1 MSVLKDNQWLDET
14 WARLVTKMEG
24 VAVRSFNKLPYTTVN
39 GEHDDCKETSVTK
52 WTNGFFGGMMWHL
65 FADTQKEVFRN
76 AAENS
81 ELLLDKA
88 LEVYDTLHH
97 DVGFMWLLTSVANY
111 RLTGNRKSYL
121 RSSYAANILSARFVL
136 KGNYIR
142 AWSYGIKTRSI
153 IDTMMNL
160 NLLFW
165 AADTFEDER
174 FRQVAMAHADM
185 TMAHHIRP
193 DGSVIHV
200 VNHDEETGEPVEAM
214 AGQGFSSQ
222 SSWSRGQAWAI
233 YGFTLAYIH
242 TGKQEYLDTAKK
254 VAHYFIAA
262 VSDDY
267 LPRLDFR
274 CPEEPVYY
282 DSTAGAIAA
291 CGLIELSKNVPE
303 YEQNMYTKAAMRLLK
318 NMEERFCDWDC
329 NTDAILTMGSEAY
342 HFGKQNLPIIYGD
355 FFFVEALYKLR
366 GNPQLFW

>member
-1 MSVLKDNQWLDET
+1 MLTMEDSRWLSKTWDNVV
-14 WARLVTKMEG
+14 AKMEE
-24 VAVRSFNKLPYTTVN
+24 VSVRSYNKLPYTTIN
-39 GEHDDCKETSVTK
+39 GEHNDMKETNVTF

-65 FADTQKEVFRN
+65 FADTKKEVFRKT
-76 AAENS
+76 AENG

-88 LEVYDTLHH
+88 LEIYDPLHH
-97 DVGFMWLLTSVANY
+97 DVGFMWMLTSGANY
-111 RLTGNRKSYL
+111 QLTGNRRSYL
-121 RSSYAANILSARFVL
+121 RASYAANTLAARFVL

-160 NLLFW
+160 SLLYW
-165 AADTFEDER
+165 AADVHKDER
-174 FRQVAMAHADM
+174 FRQIAMAHADM
-185 TMAHHIRP
+185 TMAQHIRP

-200 VNHDEETGEPVEAM
+200 VNHDDATGEPIEAM
-214 AGQGFSSQ
+214 VGQGYSET

-233 YGFTLAYIH
+233 YGFILSYIH

-274 CPEEPVYY
+274 SPEEPVYY

-303 YEQNMYTKAAMRLLK
+303 YEGKMYFNAAMRLLK
-318 NMEERFCDWDC
+318 NMKAHFCDWDK

-342 HFGKQNLPIIYGD
+342 ETGNKNIPIIYGD

-366 GNPQLFW
+366 GNTQLFW